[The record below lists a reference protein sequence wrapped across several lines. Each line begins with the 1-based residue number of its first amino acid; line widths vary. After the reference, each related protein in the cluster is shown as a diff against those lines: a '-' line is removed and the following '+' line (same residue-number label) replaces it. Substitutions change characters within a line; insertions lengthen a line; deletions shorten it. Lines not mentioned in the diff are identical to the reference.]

1 MCVSFDIWASE
12 FLNHTYIFISME
24 TKPDSN
30 QLTMTTTGWI
40 LNQCFLFFLV
50 WIVAIFSWQ
59 NSNMLKYSNMLKFS
73 NKLKYSNRLKLS
85 KKSNIQIC
93 SNFQICS
100 NIQICLP
107 SFFSSELW
115 PCDTKPCPPD
125 LWVVFLLWYLNI
137 CFECVHQ
144 TCELYCCC
152 CDVCF

>member
-1 MCVSFDIWASE
+1 MCFFWHLSFRIVE
-12 FLNHTYIFISME
+12 PYIHIHFNGNKTWQQPTDDDNNRVNTESVF
-24 TKPDSN
+24 S
-30 QLTMTTTGWI
+30 
-40 LNQCFLFFLV
+40 FFLV